1 MSHKKPIIASD
12 FPVIREVL
20 NEKNSILVKYNDIDL
35 WLSSIKQLKNS
46 KFRNTISNQVLSDFN
61 KFTWKNRVLEL
72 LDDI

>member
-1 MSHKKPIIASD
+1 MSHRKPIIASD

-46 KFRNTISNQVLSDFN
+46 KFRNAISNQVLSDFN

-72 LDDI
+72 LNDI